1 MILPHSITETSF
13 QKTLIIKK
21 LVATALFMF
30 ESRELRLPTNLFR
43 SRSTLEFLL
52 ATHYKIDIDI
62 LANKAVLCLNI
73 RNTFLIVS
81 SCGENDLLR
90 FT

>member
-30 ESRELRLPTNLFR
+30 ESRELRLPTNVCR
-43 SRSTLEFLL
+43 SRSTLEILL
-52 ATHYKIDIDI
+52 ATHNKTDLDI
-62 LANKAVLCLNI
+62 LANKKLLCLNI
-73 RNTFLIVS
+73 RNTFLIVL